1 MTIHSLVAVLVI
13 VAGSGALTGA
23 EKSPLASVDPTLGA
37 THCRWFFYTPG
48 AMPFGMAKP
57 GPCTDAHYGNKSG
70 WEAVGYDSRHESIE
84 SFVSFREFQIGG
96 VAVMATT
103 GDLQTVPGPLEHP
116 DQGYRSRFDK
126 NDEMAQPGYYSVL
139 LKDYGVRAELTAT
152 HRVAFHRFT
161 FPREQAGH
169 VLFDVGHPQGE
180 SGVVLDA
187 GVRQVNAQEVEGF
200 VVTLPKYIQ
209 TYQPGATMK
218 LYFVAR
224 LDRPCA
230 AVGTFRDAE
239 QHAGETSI
247 FGPGAGLSLTFASGT
262 EPVTVKLGQSYTSL
276 ANARFNLE
284 KEAAELSFDQARTR
298 AQGRWEEMLGR
309 IQVAGGREE
318 DRVKFYTG
326 LYHALLGRGLASDAN
341 GAYSRND
348 GGIGQIPLGPA
359 GEPQYQ
365 HYNSDSL
372 WGTFW
377 NLNQLWALAYPEYLS
392 EYLRCHLDQARD
404 CGWLPDS
411 IAASKFVSGVGTD
424 FTSVLVCGA
433 YNWGIR
439 DYDVGAA
446 FAAVLKNE
454 VGWQNRPLGVGKA
467 DLKSFID
474 RGYVPLVRQVST
486 AGNSIAEGSMF
497 SASHTLEYSFS
508 SWAAAQLAN
517 SLGKTAEYELLM
529 KGSRGWER
537 LYDPE
542 SGFIRPRDQTG
553 AFIADFNPRKP
564 WVGFQE
570 GNAWQYTFY
579 VPHDIPGLRAKM
591 GADTFSNRLEDVFA
605 QAIKTRFGGGEQL
618 DAFSGLE
625 NVYNHGNQPSLHIGW
640 LFNDAGRPW
649 RTQYWIRRICDDF
662 YGVTRV
668 HGYGFGQDEDQGQLG
683 AWFVMAAM
691 GLFDIQGGTAPNPN
705 FQLATPLFD
714 KIEIKL
720 HPRYTPGR
728 PLVIRTATDPR
739 ANPYIQGA
747 RFNGE
752 PIRASAVPWSLL
764 REGGT
769 LALAV
774 GPDPNEAWGV
784 ENVQPR

>member
-1 MTIHSLVAVLVI
+1 MNAQRILVLLVLLQVSNRSAV
-13 VAGSGALTGA
+13 A
-23 EKSPLASVDPTLGA
+23 EKSLLAWADPTIGT

-103 GDLQTVPGPLEHP
+103 GALRTVPGPLEAP
-116 DQGYRSRFDK
+116 DEGYRSRFDK
-126 NDEMAQPGYYSVL
+126 PDELAQPGYYSVL

-152 HRVAFHRFT
+152 PRVAVYRFT
-161 FPREQAGH
+161 FPENQAGH
-169 VLFDVGHPQGE
+169 LIFDVGNPQGE
-180 SGVVLDA
+180 SGPVVDA
-187 GVRQVNAQEVEGF
+187 GVRLVNEQEIEGF
-200 VVTLPKYIQ
+200 VVTLPSYIH
-209 TYQPGATMK
+209 TYQPGAAMK
-218 LYFVAR
+218 MYFVAR
-224 LDRPCA
+224 LDRKA
-230 AVGTFRDAE
+230 SDYGSFKGSDR
-239 QHAGETSI
+239 HAGESSI
-247 FGPGAGLSLTFASGT
+247 FGPGAGMYLTFPKAVD
-262 EPVTVKLGQSYTSL
+262 PVTAKLGQSYTSL

-284 KEAAELSFDQARTR
+284 KEATGLSFDEARTR
-298 AQGRWEEMLGR
+298 AQARWEAMLGR
-309 IQVAGGREE
+309 IRVTGGRDE

-348 GGIGQIPLGPA
+348 GGNGKIPLGA
-359 GEPQYQ
+359 TGEPLYN

-392 EYLRCHLDQARD
+392 EYLRCHLDLYRD

-424 FTSVLVCGA
+424 FTGVLVCGA

-439 DYDVGAA
+439 DYDTQQA

-454 VGWQNRPLGVGKA
+454 IGWQNRPVGVGKA
-467 DLKSFID
+467 DLKSFVD
-474 RGYVPLVRQVST
+474 HGYVPLLRKVSAPGDSV
-486 AGNSIAEGSMF
+486 AGGSMY

-508 SWAAAQLAN
+508 SWAAAQFAR
-517 SLGKTAEYELLM
+517 SLGRNAESDLLL
-529 KGSRGWER
+529 GYSRGWER
-537 LYDPE
+537 LYDEE
-542 SGFIRPRDQTG
+542 SGFIRPKD
-553 AFIADFNPRKP
+553 AADNFITEFNPRKP

-579 VPHDIPGLRAKM
+579 VPHDIAGLKGKM
-591 GADTFSNRLEDVFA
+591 GASTFYNRLEDVFA
-605 QAIKTRFGGGEQL
+605 QAEKTRFGGGEQL

-625 NVYNHGNQPSLHIGW
+625 NVYNHGNQPSLHIAW
-640 LFNDAGRPW
+640 LFNFAGHPW
-649 RTQYWIRRICDDF
+649 RTQHWVRRICDDF
-662 YGVTRV
+662 YGIERV

-691 GLFDIQGGTAPNPN
+691 GLFDVQGGTSPKPV
-705 FQLATPLFD
+705 FQLATPMFEQ
-714 KIEIKL
+714 IRIQL
-720 HPRYTPGR
+720 HPRYYSGR
-728 PLVIRTATDPR
+728 QFEIRVSGEPR
-739 ANPYIQGA
+739 THRYIQSA
-747 RFNGE
+747 KVNGE
-752 PIRASAVPWSLL
+752 PIFDCEIPWERV

-769 LALAV
+769 LDLLV
-774 GPDPNEAWGV
+774 GPEPSKTWGIL
-784 ENVQPR
+784 R